1 MTLVKRSRIVPFTT
15 EKMYNLVNDIEK
27 YPDFLPYISRG
38 IVHHRDDSE
47 VQATLEIEA
56 GGVIKTFTTR
66 NRLQSNKMIEIRLVD
81 GPFKHLE
88 GFWRFD
94 EVPEGCQISFDLEFE
109 FANKMFSMFLGPI
122 FEQIADKMVDSFCDR
137 ARVHDEEIC

>member
-15 EKMYNLVNDIEK
+15 EKMFNLVNDIEK
-27 YPDFLPYISRG
+27 YHEFLPYISKG
-38 IVHHRDDSE
+38 IVHHRDEAE
-47 VQATLEIEA
+47 VQATLEIFA
-56 GGVIKTFTTR
+56 GGVTKSFTTR
-66 NRLQSNKMIEIRLVD
+66 NRLQTNKMIEIRLID

-122 FEQIADKMVDSFCDR
+122 FEQIADKMVDSFCER
-137 ARVHDEEIC
+137 AMTYHEEIC

>member
-15 EKMYNLVNDIEK
+15 EKMFNLVNDIER
-27 YPDFLPYISRG
+27 YHEFLPYISRG
-38 IVHHRDDSE
+38 IVHHRDEAE

-56 GGVIKTFTTR
+56 GGMSKSFTTR
-66 NRLQSNKMIEIRLVD
+66 NRLQTNKMIEIRLVD
-81 GPFKHLE
+81 GPFRHLE

-137 ARVHDEEIC
+137 ARVFDAEIC